1 MLEIQSWFERKN
13 GGKNVFAPRENMAT
27 RVRIRIIESI
37 ENPVRFFAVFE
48 RIHFHQ
54 DSRLLFPS
62 RFTHIRFTRLERDF
76 EIHRRWNTVGF
87 FVIKTRSDSLSL
99 SKLDKVDNRY
109 SFLSLFGQ
117 KKSVPREFINWIQTV
132 RYFKLA
138 TYIIN

>member
-1 MLEIQSWFERKN
+1 
-13 GGKNVFAPRENMAT
+13 MAT
-27 RVRIRIIESI
+27 RVRIRIIEVESI
-37 ENPVRFFAVFE
+37 ENPVRFFASYSNGYIFIKILVCS
-48 RIHFHQ
+48 
-54 DSRLLFPS
+54 SRCIYVS
-62 RFTHIRFTRLERDF
+62 RD
-76 EIHRRWNTVGF
+76 WNATSKYTVGF